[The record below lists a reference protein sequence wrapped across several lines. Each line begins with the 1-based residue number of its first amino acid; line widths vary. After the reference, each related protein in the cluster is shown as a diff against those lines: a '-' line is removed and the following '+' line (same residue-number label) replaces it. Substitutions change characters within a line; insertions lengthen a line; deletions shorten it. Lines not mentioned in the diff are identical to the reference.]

1 MNRLGISISGGLGP
15 AEAVECV
22 QLAEELGYESAWM
35 AEGHGGDQFSIL
47 TACAL
52 STQRIRLGTSITSVY
67 VRTAPTIAM
76 AAACVDHFSN
86 GRFVLGV
93 GSSHKVQVEPEH
105 GLEFTKPVTRLRETV
120 DVVRALLKDSRV
132 SYQGEVVK
140 IKEFDLWFQPLRRE
154 IPIYVAA
161 VRPRMLEITGEIS
174 QGALLTWC
182 TLDHAA
188 TAAHH
193 VAEGARRAGKKPE
206 DVEVASLIS
215 CAVSENLD
223 TARDSFR
230 PVIASY
236 AGRFPRYRRLM
247 AESGFADEVDAV
259 RRAWQSGNEEEA
271 RRLVP
276 TGLIDKIGVVG
287 TPQQCRDKLEEYREA
302 GISLPIVSPRVS
314 GPGAKESAMEIIRAC
329 APR

>member
-1 MNRLGISISGGLGP
+1 M
-15 AEAVECV
+15 
-22 QLAEELGYESAWM
+22 AEELGYESAWM

-93 GSSHKVQVEPEH
+93 GSSYKVQVEPEH

-120 DVVRALLKDSRV
+120 DVVRGLLKDSRV

-174 QGALLTWC
+174 
-182 TLDHAA
+182 
-188 TAAHH
+188 
-193 VAEGARRAGKKPE
+193 RAP
-206 DVEVASLIS
+206 
-215 CAVSENLD
+215 C
-223 TARDSFR
+223 
-230 PVIASY
+230 
-236 AGRFPRYRRLM
+236 
-247 AESGFADEVDAV
+247 
-259 RRAWQSGNEEEA
+259 
-271 RRLVP
+271 
-276 TGLIDKIGVVG
+276 
-287 TPQQCRDKLEEYREA
+287 
-302 GISLPIVSPRVS
+302 
-314 GPGAKESAMEIIRAC
+314 
-329 APR
+329 